1 MDAVTTDAA
10 VIMAGAATMDKDM
23 DAGLIAAIVEDSTVV
38 AGSTAGAGSMVVAG
52 FMEAEVASTVEAVS
66 TAVVAVTAVAVTAD
80 TDKQKST

>member
-1 MDAVTTDAA
+1 MD
-10 VIMAGAATMDKDM
+10 MDM

-38 AGSTAGAGSMVVAG
+38 AGSTAAEADSMVVAG